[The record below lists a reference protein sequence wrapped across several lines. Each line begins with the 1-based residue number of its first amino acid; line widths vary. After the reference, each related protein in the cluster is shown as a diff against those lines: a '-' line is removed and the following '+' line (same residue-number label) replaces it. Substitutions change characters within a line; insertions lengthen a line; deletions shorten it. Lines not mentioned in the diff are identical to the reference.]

1 MRIQKSYQKTKLDG
15 ELCLGTQT
23 QESDLDGGTRK
34 LLGGAYQEVLKH
46 GEQGVRQTGEGGDK
60 RKECVS
66 ATAGPCQDA
75 NASEGP
81 QGT

>member
-1 MRIQKSYQKTKLDG
+1 M
-15 ELCLGTQT
+15 
-23 QESDLDGGTRK
+23 GGTRK

-66 ATAGPCQDA
+66 ATAGPCQEA